1 MGWVGGLAFRVCGFG
16 FRAVGFLPC
25 FQGQQEGPLMGIP
38 TLYRARKWV
47 CISCIKVI
55 YRRVF
60 IEGPSFYPGIVG
72 SAEALQKP

>member
-1 MGWVGGLAFRVCGFG
+1 
-16 FRAVGFLPC
+16 
-25 FQGQQEGPLMGIP
+25 MGIP

-47 CISCIKVI
+47 CISRIKVI

-60 IEGPSFYPGIVG
+60 IEGPSFYPWIVG